1 MNELKLGKTTPRH
14 YPWLEAF
21 RGRVW
26 RSKTALYGR
35 ELTLFSAIAI
45 LYGVLLDKGILWEL
59 GLLGLIFGVLI
70 TGISTLVSNL
80 RRLHL
85 VREGQWVEGTLTEL
99 VNMRLWH
106 EFLRGKAHR
115 SFIVRYTYEA
125 PNGNLMNGHMV
136 LCRCAYDRLASKK
149 SSVPVVIH
157 PTKISKSLLLRV
169 AIMKIPH

>member
-1 MNELKLGKTTPRH
+1 MSEVKLGKTTPRH

-45 LYGVLLDKGILWEL
+45 LYGVLLDKGILWEI
-59 GLLGLIFGVLI
+59 GLLGLIFGVLV
-70 TGISTLVSNL
+70 TGIATLVSNL

-99 VNMRLWH
+99 VHMRLWH

-115 SFIVRYTYEA
+115 SFIVHYTYESTS
-125 PNGNLMNGHMV
+125 GVLMNGNMV
-136 LCRCAYDRLASKK
+136 LCRCAYDRLVSKK
-149 SSVPVVIH
+149 TSVPVVVH
-157 PTKISKSLLLRV
+157 PINRNKSLLLRIAV
-169 AIMKIPH
+169 MKIPH